1 MISMQQQVDTAAKVL
16 FAVCYEDCFLA
27 ATCTKDANLNRCQSW
42 LLQLLQ
48 VPMVALVVANVC
60 HAADSHQS
68 TIPQATKASCY
79 CCCRDT
85 DTGYMQDD
93 TATFTAAFHVI
104 KETCTFSRSLDRMG
118 SKTRALKPKGVNT
131 GENFQG
137 KFVWKIEHFTRL
149 KDILKKR
156 KITGLCVKS
165 KRFTVGGRDCRLI
178 VYPRG
183 VLQNV
188 CAFTTDFRSSGIAAT
203 VASADNQS
211 SS

>member
-1 MISMQQQVDTAAKVL
+1 MAFCLSCCAVHSVSTHTHWMLETTSMQH
-16 FAVCYEDCFLA
+16 
-27 ATCTKDANLNRCQSW
+27 
-42 LLQLLQ
+42 
-48 VPMVALVVANVC
+48 VPSV
-60 HAADSHQS
+60 
-68 TIPQATKASCY
+68 
-79 CCCRDT
+79 CCCCDLMPVCRDAE
-85 DTGYMQDD
+85 TGYMQDD

-104 KETCTFSRSLDRMG
+104 KETCTFSRSIERIG
-118 SKTRALKPKGVNT
+118 AKARPVKSKSVST

-183 VLQNV
+183 RLQWLHPQSL
-188 CAFTTDFRSSGIAAT
+188 FL
-203 VASADNQS
+203 ASVQIPCI
-211 SS
+211 

>member
-1 MISMQQQVDTAAKVL
+1 
-16 FAVCYEDCFLA
+16 
-27 ATCTKDANLNRCQSW
+27 
-42 LLQLLQ
+42 
-48 VPMVALVVANVC
+48 
-60 HAADSHQS
+60 
-68 TIPQATKASCY
+68 
-79 CCCRDT
+79 
-85 DTGYMQDD
+85 MQDD

-104 KETCTFSRSLDRMG
+104 KETCTFSRSLERIG
-118 SKTRALKPKGVNT
+118 AKTRAVKSKNVST

-183 VLQNV
+183 GLFVYCCLTV
-188 CAFTTDFRSSGIAAT
+188 GMSETTEFCSRCVARCCLARSA
-203 VASADNQS
+203 
-211 SS
+211 

>member
-1 MISMQQQVDTAAKVL
+1 MLPVLYLIRSFACTAP
-16 FAVCYEDCFLA
+16 
-27 ATCTKDANLNRCQSW
+27 NQSW
-42 LLQLLQ
+42 CC
-48 VPMVALVVANVC
+48 ALKCGFVF
-60 HAADSHQS
+60 
-68 TIPQATKASCY
+68 
-79 CCCRDT
+79 RDAE
-85 DTGYMQDD
+85 TGYMQDD

-104 KETCTFSRSLDRMG
+104 KETCTFSRSIERIG
-118 SKTRALKPKGVNT
+118 AKARAVKSKSVST

-183 VLQNV
+183 TADCALLRHHPLCFLLSHASQHQSWTTALSRLQSID
-188 CAFTTDFRSSGIAAT
+188 CHFA
-203 VASADNQS
+203 
-211 SS
+211 

>member
-1 MISMQQQVDTAAKVL
+1 
-16 FAVCYEDCFLA
+16 
-27 ATCTKDANLNRCQSW
+27 
-42 LLQLLQ
+42 
-48 VPMVALVVANVC
+48 
-60 HAADSHQS
+60 
-68 TIPQATKASCY
+68 
-79 CCCRDT
+79 
-85 DTGYMQDD
+85 MQDD

-183 VLQNV
+183 VLQNI
-188 CAFTTDFRSSGIAAT
+188 CAFTTDRKYSGIP
-203 VASADNQS
+203 VAVAWS
-211 SS
+211 SCGNS

>member
-1 MISMQQQVDTAAKVL
+1 
-16 FAVCYEDCFLA
+16 
-27 ATCTKDANLNRCQSW
+27 
-42 LLQLLQ
+42 
-48 VPMVALVVANVC
+48 
-60 HAADSHQS
+60 
-68 TIPQATKASCY
+68 
-79 CCCRDT
+79 
-85 DTGYMQDD
+85 MQDD

-104 KETCTFSRSLDRMG
+104 KETCTFSRSIERIG
-118 SKTRALKPKGVNT
+118 AKTRIVKSKNVST

-183 VLQNV
+183 GLYSLTVPWFIRAFMSNSIIRKHNELSWLLLPEKCQTSNSAMAMPANQVL
-188 CAFTTDFRSSGIAAT
+188 TAA
-203 VASADNQS
+203 VR
-211 SS
+211 

>member
-1 MISMQQQVDTAAKVL
+1 
-16 FAVCYEDCFLA
+16 
-27 ATCTKDANLNRCQSW
+27 
-42 LLQLLQ
+42 
-48 VPMVALVVANVC
+48 
-60 HAADSHQS
+60 
-68 TIPQATKASCY
+68 
-79 CCCRDT
+79 
-85 DTGYMQDD
+85 MQDD

-104 KETCTFSRSLDRMG
+104 KETCTFSRSLERVG
-118 SKTRALKPKGVNT
+118 AKSRAVKSKNVST

-183 VLQNV
+183 RH
-188 CAFTTDFRSSGIAAT
+188 CTGPHYWKDEHFCGICLLSIHYT
-203 VASADNQS
+203 QVPD
-211 SS
+211 

>member
-1 MISMQQQVDTAAKVL
+1 MTQSCYLMQFVSLPVHELCCMIKVL
-16 FAVCYEDCFLA
+16 V
-27 ATCTKDANLNRCQSW
+27 
-42 LLQLLQ
+42 LQLVFLSM
-48 VPMVALVVANVC
+48 P
-60 HAADSHQS
+60 
-68 TIPQATKASCY
+68 
-79 CCCRDT
+79 CRDT

-118 SKTRALKPKGVNT
+118 LKARAVKPKGVNT

-183 VLQNV
+183 
-188 CAFTTDFRSSGIAAT
+188 RSHSVMRPQQELYKLSLRADLYCYTLPCITHSGHLLMD
-203 VASADNQS
+203 V
-211 SS
+211 

>member
-1 MISMQQQVDTAAKVL
+1 MLPVLYLIRSFACTAP
-16 FAVCYEDCFLA
+16 
-27 ATCTKDANLNRCQSW
+27 NQSW
-42 LLQLLQ
+42 
-48 VPMVALVVANVC
+48 
-60 HAADSHQS
+60 
-68 TIPQATKASCY
+68 
-79 CCCRDT
+79 CCAMKCGFVFRDAE
-85 DTGYMQDD
+85 TGYMQDD

-104 KETCTFSRSLDRMG
+104 KETCTFSRSIERIG
-118 SKTRALKPKGVNT
+118 AKARAVKSKSVST

-183 VLQNV
+183 TAGCRLL
-188 CAFTTDFRSSGIAAT
+188 
-203 VASADNQS
+203 
-211 SS
+211 

>member
-1 MISMQQQVDTAAKVL
+1 MMG
-16 FAVCYEDCFLA
+16 
-27 ATCTKDANLNRCQSW
+27 
-42 LLQLLQ
+42 
-48 VPMVALVVANVC
+48 
-60 HAADSHQS
+60 
-68 TIPQATKASCY
+68 
-79 CCCRDT
+79 CRDAE
-85 DTGYMQDD
+85 TGYMQDD

-104 KETCTFSRSLDRMG
+104 KETCTFSRSLERIG
-118 SKTRALKPKGVNT
+118 SKARVVKSKSVST

-183 VLQNV
+183 QCSNCHYHMHL
-188 CAFTTDFRSSGIAAT
+188 
-203 VASADNQS
+203 
-211 SS
+211 

>member
-1 MISMQQQVDTAAKVL
+1 MRSICQPQHITCITAA
-16 FAVCYEDCFLA
+16 C
-27 ATCTKDANLNRCQSW
+27 
-42 LLQLLQ
+42 
-48 VPMVALVVANVC
+48 VVG
-60 HAADSHQS
+60 
-68 TIPQATKASCY
+68 
-79 CCCRDT
+79 RDT
-85 DTGYMQDD
+85 ETGYMQDD

-104 KETCTFSRSLDRMG
+104 KETCTFSRSLERIG
-118 SKTRALKPKGVNT
+118 AKTRMVKSKSVST

-183 VLQNV
+183 GSCSQ
-188 CAFTTDFRSSGIAAT
+188 III
-203 VASADNQS
+203 
-211 SS
+211 

>member
-1 MISMQQQVDTAAKVL
+1 MPVL
-16 FAVCYEDCFLA
+16 YLIRSFTRIAPNQFWR
-27 ATCTKDANLNRCQSW
+27 CTLKCAFMFRDA
-42 LLQLLQ
+42 
-48 VPMVALVVANVC
+48 
-60 HAADSHQS
+60 
-68 TIPQATKASCY
+68 
-79 CCCRDT
+79 

-104 KETCTFSRSLDRMG
+104 KETCTFSRSIERIG
-118 SKTRALKPKGVNT
+118 AKARAVKSKSVST

-183 VLQNV
+183 TAGCHLLQRHRF
-188 CAFTTDFRSSGIAAT
+188 CLLHSY
-203 VASADNQS
+203 AS
-211 SS
+211 

>member
-1 MISMQQQVDTAAKVL
+1 ML
-16 FAVCYEDCFLA
+16 
-27 ATCTKDANLNRCQSW
+27 KDI
-42 LLQLLQ
+42 LLLLHP
-48 VPMVALVVANVC
+48 VAHAGSCMVQDEVVMG
-60 HAADSHQS
+60 
-68 TIPQATKASCY
+68 
-79 CCCRDT
+79 CRDT
-85 DTGYMQDD
+85 ETGYMQDD

-104 KETCTFSRSLDRMG
+104 KETCTFSRSLERIG
-118 SKTRALKPKGVNT
+118 SKARAVKSKSVSA

-183 VLQNV
+183 KCSNCCWHIHVW
-188 CAFTTDFRSSGIAAT
+188 S
-203 VASADNQS
+203 
-211 SS
+211 

>member
-1 MISMQQQVDTAAKVL
+1 MPVMYLIRSFMWIALKQPWCCALKCN
-16 FAVCYEDCFLA
+16 FMFR
-27 ATCTKDANLNRCQSW
+27 DAE
-42 LLQLLQ
+42 
-48 VPMVALVVANVC
+48 
-60 HAADSHQS
+60 
-68 TIPQATKASCY
+68 
-79 CCCRDT
+79 
-85 DTGYMQDD
+85 TGYMQDD

-104 KETCTFSRSLDRMG
+104 KETCTFSRSIERIG
-118 SKTRALKPKGVNT
+118 AKARAVKSKSVST

-183 VLQNV
+183 TPGLDLLHHHPLCLLQSY
-188 CAFTTDFRSSGIAAT
+188 TS
-203 VASADNQS
+203 QHHP
-211 SS
+211 

>member
-1 MISMQQQVDTAAKVL
+1 
-16 FAVCYEDCFLA
+16 
-27 ATCTKDANLNRCQSW
+27 
-42 LLQLLQ
+42 
-48 VPMVALVVANVC
+48 MVQDELMMG
-60 HAADSHQS
+60 
-68 TIPQATKASCY
+68 
-79 CCCRDT
+79 CRDAE
-85 DTGYMQDD
+85 TGYMQDD

-104 KETCTFSRSLDRMG
+104 KETCTFSRSLERIG
-118 SKTRALKPKGVNT
+118 SKARAVKSKSVST

-183 VLQNV
+183 NCNDCHCHIHV
-188 CAFTTDFRSSGIAAT
+188 
-203 VASADNQS
+203 
-211 SS
+211 

>member
-1 MISMQQQVDTAAKVL
+1 MQSRATNCVHPRYIAVCLFQ
-16 FAVCYEDCFLA
+16 FAVNTEMRLA
-27 ATCTKDANLNRCQSW
+27 CSVATPYKQNEA
-42 LLQLLQ
+42 
-48 VPMVALVVANVC
+48 MFA
-60 HAADSHQS
+60 
-68 TIPQATKASCY
+68 
-79 CCCRDT
+79 CRDAE
-85 DTGYMQDD
+85 TGYMQDD

-104 KETCTFSRSLDRMG
+104 KETCTFSRSLERIG
-118 SKTRALKPKGVNT
+118 SKARTVKSKSVST

-183 VLQNV
+183 TLSKCQHHRLCILIDSACLFASLPSMVHCTPATLVSAASQLVAMLLQPQQPW
-188 CAFTTDFRSSGIAAT
+188 A
-203 VASADNQS
+203 
-211 SS
+211 

>member
-1 MISMQQQVDTAAKVL
+1 M
-16 FAVCYEDCFLA
+16 FR
-27 ATCTKDANLNRCQSW
+27 DAE
-42 LLQLLQ
+42 
-48 VPMVALVVANVC
+48 
-60 HAADSHQS
+60 
-68 TIPQATKASCY
+68 
-79 CCCRDT
+79 
-85 DTGYMQDD
+85 TGYMQDD

-104 KETCTFSRSLDRMG
+104 KETCTFSRSIERIG
-118 SKTRALKPKGVNT
+118 AKARAVKSKSVST

-183 VLQNV
+183 TPGLDLLHHHPLCLLQSY
-188 CAFTTDFRSSGIAAT
+188 TS
-203 VASADNQS
+203 QHHP
-211 SS
+211 

>member
-1 MISMQQQVDTAAKVL
+1 
-16 FAVCYEDCFLA
+16 
-27 ATCTKDANLNRCQSW
+27 
-42 LLQLLQ
+42 
-48 VPMVALVVANVC
+48 
-60 HAADSHQS
+60 
-68 TIPQATKASCY
+68 
-79 CCCRDT
+79 
-85 DTGYMQDD
+85 MQDD

-118 SKTRALKPKGVNT
+118 SKARAVKPKNVNV

-183 VLQNV
+183 VFV
-188 CAFTTDFRSSGIAAT
+188 AYAACW
-203 VASADNQS
+203 A
-211 SS
+211 

>member
-1 MISMQQQVDTAAKVL
+1 M
-16 FAVCYEDCFLA
+16 FA
-27 ATCTKDANLNRCQSW
+27 
-42 LLQLLQ
+42 
-48 VPMVALVVANVC
+48 
-60 HAADSHQS
+60 
-68 TIPQATKASCY
+68 
-79 CCCRDT
+79 CRDAE
-85 DTGYMQDD
+85 TGYMQDD

-104 KETCTFSRSLDRMG
+104 KETCTFSRSLERIG
-118 SKTRALKPKGVNT
+118 SKARTVKSKSVST

-183 VLQNV
+183 RLSKCRCNRPVHLDRLSTPV
-188 CAFTTDFRSSGIAAT
+188 CFIVIDGALYPCPPCGCCQPTGCHVAT
-203 VASADNQS
+203 PISMGLSNQELF
-211 SS
+211 

>member
-1 MISMQQQVDTAAKVL
+1 
-16 FAVCYEDCFLA
+16 
-27 ATCTKDANLNRCQSW
+27 
-42 LLQLLQ
+42 
-48 VPMVALVVANVC
+48 
-60 HAADSHQS
+60 
-68 TIPQATKASCY
+68 
-79 CCCRDT
+79 
-85 DTGYMQDD
+85 MQDD

-137 KFVWKIEHFTRL
+137 KFVWKIEHFTKL

-183 VLQNV
+183 LLQTL
-188 CAFTTDFRSSGIAAT
+188 CAFITDSLSVGGSAT
-203 VASADNQS
+203 VAWS
-211 SS
+211 

>member
-1 MISMQQQVDTAAKVL
+1 
-16 FAVCYEDCFLA
+16 
-27 ATCTKDANLNRCQSW
+27 
-42 LLQLLQ
+42 
-48 VPMVALVVANVC
+48 
-60 HAADSHQS
+60 
-68 TIPQATKASCY
+68 
-79 CCCRDT
+79 
-85 DTGYMQDD
+85 MQDD

-118 SKTRALKPKGVNT
+118 SKTRAVKPKGANT

-183 VLQNV
+183 ACSRHWWTATSAALHMD
-188 CAFTTDFRSSGIAAT
+188 FKITTQEPSMHAALF
-203 VASADNQS
+203 
-211 SS
+211 